1 MFWKKKPVRTKKKKN
16 YKNDPLSPVKP
27 SPRRRQQREK
37 RIDFRMPCYLLIEET
52 GHMLQTTSI
61 NLSKSGILVQSL
73 HALETG
79 KEIICVLSQDKKLS
93 KLDVQYNKHAMRGKI
108 VRVEKEEM
116 LYKMAIQITF
126 GRVNPMASFEAVM
139 DGKFWW
145 TRSWQ

>member
-1 MFWKKKPVRTKKKKN
+1 
-16 YKNDPLSPVKP
+16 
-27 SPRRRQQREK
+27 
-37 RIDFRMPCYLLIEET
+37 
-52 GHMLQTTSI
+52 MLQTTSI

-73 HALETG
+73 HPLETG